1 MHAEREYLVR
11 RIAILDNL
19 LEHLQQDVAGD
30 HNEFRSA
37 IQSLLA
43 DDVRRLNE
51 LDDADGAT

>member
-1 MHAEREYLVR
+1 MHTEREYLVR
-11 RIAILDNL
+11 RIDKLDNL

-30 HNEFRSA
+30 HTEFRSA